1 MRDASEI
8 REQMENGGGL
18 LKLELK
24 EINMYGLE
32 WNGEVTYHE
41 YKWSKLTNE

>member
-1 MRDASEI
+1 MRDASET

-18 LKLELK
+18 LKLEMK

-32 WNGEVTYHE
+32 WNGEVTYH
-41 YKWSKLTNE
+41 